1 MVAFIKEMKWAITGG
16 GGQLARSLT
25 ELLERQGSIY
35 RSWGKDELDISAPE
49 SSHPILEFG
58 PTVLV
63 NCAARTNVDG
73 AETQFEQALL
83 ANRDGARNMALT
95 ARKLNIPLIH
105 ISTDYVFSG
114 TSQTPLQ
121 IDAATHP
128 TSKYGES
135 KLLGEIAIKETW
147 PDKSIILR
155 TAWLYGPYGRNF
167 AKTMIRKAISSRE
180 DVNIVNDQKG
190 QPTTTQD
197 LALKIIESVSKE
209 VEAGMYH
216 ATNSGE
222 TTWWEFAQELFS
234 LSGESVERV
243 KPVTSDKFPSVVKR
257 PAYSVLDHSQ
267 WDKVGVAPMRNW
279 RDALHDIYPAIRREV
294 DRELRNE

>member
-1 MVAFIKEMKWAITGG
+1 MAPIKEMKWAITGG
-16 GGQLARSLT
+16 GGQLACSLK
-25 ELLERQGSIY
+25 ELLERQGAFY
-35 RSWGKDELDISAPE
+35 RSWDKDELDISTPE

-63 NCAARTNVDG
+63 NCAAWTNVDG

-83 ANRDGARNMALT
+83 ANRDGAQNMALT

-114 TSQTPLQ
+114 TSQTPWK
-121 IDAATHP
+121 IDDATEP

-135 KLLGEIAIKETW
+135 KLLGEIAVKETW

-167 AKTMIRKAISSRE
+167 AKTMIKNALTGE
-180 DVNIVNDQKG
+180 QNVNVVNDQNG
-190 QPTTTQD
+190 QPTATQD
-197 LALKIIESVSKE
+197 LALKILEIVSKE
-209 VEAGMYH
+209 VDPGVYH
-216 ATNSGE
+216 TTNSGE

-234 LSGESVERV
+234 LSGESIERV
-243 KPVTSDKFPSVVKR
+243 KPVTSDKFTSVVKR
-257 PAYSVLDHSQ
+257 PAYSVLDLSR
-267 WDKVGVAPMRNW
+267 WYKVGIAPMRNW
-279 RDALHDIYPAIRREV
+279 RDALYDIYPLIRSEV
-294 DRELRNE
+294 ERELRNE

>member
-1 MVAFIKEMKWAITGG
+1 
-16 GGQLARSLT
+16 
-25 ELLERQGSIY
+25 
-35 RSWGKDELDISAPE
+35 
-49 SSHPILEFG
+49 LEFG

-63 NCAARTNVDG
+63 NCAAWTNVDG

-83 ANRDGARNMALT
+83 ANRDGAQNMALT

-114 TSQTPLQ
+114 TSQTPWK
-121 IDAATHP
+121 IDDATEP

-135 KLLGEIAIKETW
+135 KLLGEIAVKETW

-167 AKTMIRKAISSRE
+167 AKTMIKNALTSE
-180 DVNIVNDQKG
+180 ENVNVVNDQNG

-197 LALKIIESVSKE
+197 LALKILEIVSKE
-209 VEAGMYH
+209 VDPGVYH
-216 ATNSGE
+216 TTNSGE

-234 LSGESVERV
+234 LSGESIERV
-243 KPVTSDKFPSVVKR
+243 KPVTSDKFTSVVKR
-257 PAYSVLDHSQ
+257 PAYSVLDLSR
-267 WDKVGVAPMRNW
+267 WYKVGIAPMRNW
-279 RDALHDIYPAIRREV
+279 RDALYDIYPLIRSEV
-294 DRELRNE
+294 ERELRNE